1 MRRMFVFIV
10 IALVFLSGC
19 TGDESTTTT
28 PVSSYEGMST
38 SAYAGSFPSSVYEGE
53 LIPMQF
59 LVENK
64 GDYNVDSGDYF
75 LKIKGINPT
84 VLGLDKNDLQK
95 FSSEDMDAISSFGDE
110 TIVNGQEVI
119 TVSASACYNN
129 DLENDLTLS
138 VHAKS
143 CYIYGTT
150 ASAPVCFVKISG
162 TGEGICSPSGFKTV
176 TNTIAPVAVIE
187 FAQSP
192 AGENNGNPRYRFRV
206 KVQNMGPGTVFD
218 KNIKDDFGQINLGS
232 CDDISASD
240 KNVVYIDSI
249 MLDGAEIDNLIY
261 EGISDDSFFRLDSTG
276 TGRFSFI
283 IEQGSDLEYEG
294 DLDIEFSYAYTQTDV
309 FRTVITAL
317 PDQAPNCP

>member
-19 TGDESTTTT
+19 TGDEATTTA

-38 SAYAGSFPSSVYEGE
+38 SAYAGSLPSSVYEGE

-75 LKIKGINPT
+75 LKIKGINPA
-84 VLGLDKNDLQK
+84 VLGLDENDLKQS
-95 FSSEDMDAISSFGDE
+95 SSEDMDAISSFGDE
-110 TIVNGQEVI
+110 TIVSGQEVI
-119 TVSASACYNN
+119 TVSDSACYNN

-150 ASAPVCFVKISG
+150 ASASACFVEISG
-162 TGEGICSPSGFKTV
+162 TGDGICLPSGFKTV
-176 TNTIAPVAVIE
+176 TNTIAPIAVTE

-218 KNIKDDFGQINLGS
+218 KNVEDGLNS
-232 CDDISASD
+232 CDDISRSD
-240 KNVVYIDSI
+240 ENVVYIDSI

-261 EGISDDSFFRLDSTG
+261 EGEPSGDSPNFRLDSTG

-283 IEQGSDLEYEG
+283 IEQESDLEYEG

-309 FRTVITAL
+309 FRTIINAL

>member
-19 TGDESTTTT
+19 TGDESTTTA

-53 LIPMQF
+53 LISMEF

-64 GDYNVDSGDYF
+64 GDYKVESGDYF
-75 LKIKGINPT
+75 LKIKGVNPE
-84 VLGLDKNDLQK
+84 VLGLDENDLK
-95 FSSEDMDAISSFGDE
+95 HSSSVDMDAISSFGDE
-110 TIVNGQEVI
+110 TIVSGQEVI
-119 TVSASACYNN
+119 TVSDQACYNN

-143 CYIYGTT
+143 CYKYGTT
-150 ASAPVCFVKISG
+150 ASASACFVKISG
-162 TGEGICSPSGFKTV
+162 TGDGICSPSGFKTV
-176 TNTIAPVAVIE
+176 TNTIAPVVVTE

-192 AGENNGNPRYRFRV
+192 AGENDGNPKYRFRV
-206 KVQNMGPGTVFD
+206 KVQNLGLGTVFD
-218 KNIKDDFGQINLGS
+218 KNVDDGLES
-232 CDDISASD
+232 CDDISLSD

-261 EGISDDSFFRLDSTG
+261 EGKIADDSSFRLDSTG

-283 IEQGSDLEYEG
+283 IEQESDLEYEG
-294 DLDIEFSYAYTQTDV
+294 DLDIELSYAYTQTDV
-309 FRTVITAL
+309 FRTLINAL
-317 PDQAPNCP
+317 PDQPPNCP